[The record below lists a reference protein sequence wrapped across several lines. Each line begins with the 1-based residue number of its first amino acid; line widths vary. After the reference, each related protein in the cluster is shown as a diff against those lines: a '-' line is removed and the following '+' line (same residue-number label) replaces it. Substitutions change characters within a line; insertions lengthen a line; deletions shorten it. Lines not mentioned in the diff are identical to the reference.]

1 MDYRFTE
8 EQEAFRQELRDFL
21 SDNLGEDWRGI
32 DPDAYF
38 HDENWFPI
46 RELTA
51 KMAERGW
58 LTLAWPKEYGGQGRP
73 HIEQMIYNEE
83 TAYFRAPTRDVS
95 IGTHMVG
102 PTLMLYGTE
111 EQKSHYLPEIAS
123 GEAVYCQGFSEPE
136 SGSDLASLQL
146 RAIEDGDDYVLSG
159 SKIWTSGAHRSTHC
173 YLLTRTDP
181 DAPKHR
187 GISVFIVD
195 MNTPGIE
202 VRPIINMFG
211 IHYFNQVFFDNVR
224 VPKRAMIGE
233 KNRGWYI
240 AATTLDFERS
250 GVASFAS
257 NRRSIEELV
266 ELARET
272 GTNGKPLSDDPIVR
286 QRLAELWTAQR
297 GGQDDSLQRGLDAEP
312 GARAQPR
319 GVDFQ
324 DDGQRDCPA
333 DSRAGRPNTRH
344 VRHTGQRIEVGLPG
358 RKARLAVDGLH
369 LADHPR
375 RHFRDTAQHHRG
387 QGPGPAPRLTRRD
400 LARQVA
406 PDCRFRTGPRN
417 RRVDRKRLMEWLF
430 VALGGSLGALSR
442 FAVDRA
448 VTAALGPG
456 VLPTFLVNVAGSF
469 ALGVFVAVEMDR
481 ASLPQAARPFV
492 AAGFLASFTTFSTLT
507 VASIQLIGDGHVAR
521 ASVNLFGSI
530 AVGLVAAFAG
540 IVAGRELW
548 AQGG

>member
-8 EQEAFRQELRDFL
+8 EQDAFRQELRDFL
-21 SDNLGEDWRGI
+21 KENLGEDWRGI

-38 HDENWFPI
+38 HNENWPRI
-46 RELTA
+46 RQLTA
-51 KMAERGW
+51 KMAEKGW

-111 EQKSHYLPEIAS
+111 EQKTQYLPEIAS

-146 RAIEDGDDYVLSG
+146 RAVEDGDDYVLNG

-187 GISVFIVD
+187 GVSVFVVD
-195 MNTPGIE
+195 MDTPGIE
-202 VRPIINMFG
+202 VRPIINMFD

-224 VPKRAMIGE
+224 VPKQNMIGE

-257 NRRSIEELV
+257 NRRSLEELV

-272 GTNGKPLSDDPIVR
+272 QNNGKPLSEDPLIR
-286 QRLAELWTAQR
+286 RRLADLWVSNEAGKTIAYNVAWMQSEGQVPNKEASISKMMGSEIAQQIHQLGIQMLGMYGILDKGSKWAYLNGRLAWQWMDSISLTIR
-297 GGQDDSLQRGLDAEP
+297 GGTSEIQRNIIATRGL
-312 GARAQPR
+312 GLPR
-319 GVDFQ
+319 G
-324 DDGQRDCPA
+324 
-333 DSRAGRPNTRH
+333 
-344 VRHTGQRIEVGLPG
+344 
-358 RKARLAVDGLH
+358 
-369 LADHPR
+369 
-375 RHFRDTAQHHRG
+375 
-387 QGPGPAPRLTRRD
+387 
-400 LARQVA
+400 
-406 PDCRFRTGPRN
+406 
-417 RRVDRKRLMEWLF
+417 
-430 VALGGSLGALSR
+430 
-442 FAVDRA
+442 
-448 VTAALGPG
+448 
-456 VLPTFLVNVAGSF
+456 
-469 ALGVFVAVEMDR
+469 
-481 ASLPQAARPFV
+481 
-492 AAGFLASFTTFSTLT
+492 
-507 VASIQLIGDGHVAR
+507 
-521 ASVNLFGSI
+521 
-530 AVGLVAAFAG
+530 
-540 IVAGRELW
+540 
-548 AQGG
+548 

>member
-1 MDYRFTE
+1 MDYRFTD

-21 SDNLGEDWRGI
+21 TENLGEDWRGI

-38 HDENWFPI
+38 HDENWFHI
-46 RELTA
+46 RDLTA

-111 EQKSHYLPEIAS
+111 EQKTHYLPEIAS

-146 RAIEDGDDYVLSG
+146 RAVEDGDDYVLNG

-195 MNTPGIE
+195 MDTPGIE

-272 GTNGKPLSDDPIVR
+272 GTNGKPLNEDPMIR
-286 QRLAELWTAQR
+286 QRLAELWTRNEAGKTIAYNVAWMQSQGLVPNREASISKMMGSEIAQQIHELGVRMLGMYGILDKGSKWAYLDGRLAWLWMDSISLTIR
-297 GGQDDSLQRGLDAEP
+297 GGTSEIQRNIIAGRGL
-312 GARAQPR
+312 GLPR
-319 GVDFQ
+319 G
-324 DDGQRDCPA
+324 
-333 DSRAGRPNTRH
+333 
-344 VRHTGQRIEVGLPG
+344 
-358 RKARLAVDGLH
+358 
-369 LADHPR
+369 
-375 RHFRDTAQHHRG
+375 
-387 QGPGPAPRLTRRD
+387 
-400 LARQVA
+400 
-406 PDCRFRTGPRN
+406 
-417 RRVDRKRLMEWLF
+417 
-430 VALGGSLGALSR
+430 
-442 FAVDRA
+442 
-448 VTAALGPG
+448 
-456 VLPTFLVNVAGSF
+456 
-469 ALGVFVAVEMDR
+469 
-481 ASLPQAARPFV
+481 
-492 AAGFLASFTTFSTLT
+492 
-507 VASIQLIGDGHVAR
+507 
-521 ASVNLFGSI
+521 
-530 AVGLVAAFAG
+530 
-540 IVAGRELW
+540 
-548 AQGG
+548 

>member
-1 MDYRFTE
+1 MDYRFTD
-8 EQEAFRQELRDFL
+8 EQQAFRQEIRDFL
-21 SDNLGEDWRGI
+21 TDNLGEDWRGI

-38 HDENWFPI
+38 HDENWGPI

-58 LTLAWPKEYGGQGRP
+58 LTLAWPEEYGGQGRP

-111 EQKSHYLPEIAS
+111 EQKTHYLPEIAS

-146 RAIEDGDDYVLSG
+146 RAVEDGDDYVLNG

-195 MNTPGIE
+195 MDTPGIE

-272 GTNGKPLSDDPIVR
+272 GANGKPMNEDPMVR
-286 QRLAELWTAQR
+286 QRLAELWTRNEAGKTIAYNVAWMQSEGLVPNREASISKMMGSEIAQQIHELGVRMLGMYGILDKGSKWAYLDGRLAWQWMDSISLTIR
-297 GGQDDSLQRGLDAEP
+297 GGTSEIQRNIIAGRGL
-312 GARAQPR
+312 GLPR
-319 GVDFQ
+319 G
-324 DDGQRDCPA
+324 
-333 DSRAGRPNTRH
+333 
-344 VRHTGQRIEVGLPG
+344 
-358 RKARLAVDGLH
+358 
-369 LADHPR
+369 
-375 RHFRDTAQHHRG
+375 
-387 QGPGPAPRLTRRD
+387 
-400 LARQVA
+400 
-406 PDCRFRTGPRN
+406 
-417 RRVDRKRLMEWLF
+417 
-430 VALGGSLGALSR
+430 
-442 FAVDRA
+442 
-448 VTAALGPG
+448 
-456 VLPTFLVNVAGSF
+456 
-469 ALGVFVAVEMDR
+469 
-481 ASLPQAARPFV
+481 
-492 AAGFLASFTTFSTLT
+492 
-507 VASIQLIGDGHVAR
+507 
-521 ASVNLFGSI
+521 
-530 AVGLVAAFAG
+530 
-540 IVAGRELW
+540 
-548 AQGG
+548 

>member
-1 MDYRFTE
+1 MDYRFTD

-21 SDNLGEDWRGI
+21 TENLGEDWRGI

-38 HDENWFPI
+38 HDENWFHI
-46 RELTA
+46 RDLTA

-111 EQKSHYLPEIAS
+111 EQKTHYLPEIAS

-146 RAIEDGDDYVLSG
+146 RAVEDGDDYVLNG

-195 MNTPGIE
+195 MDTPGIE

-233 KNRGWYI
+233 KDRGWYI

-272 GTNGKPLSDDPIVR
+272 GTNGKPLNDDPMIR
-286 QRLAELWTAQR
+286 QRLAELWTRNEAGKTIAYNVAWMQSQGLVPNREASISKMMGSEIAQQIHELGVQMLGMYGILDKGSKWAYLDGRLAWLWMDSISLTIR
-297 GGQDDSLQRGLDAEP
+297 GGTSEIQRNIIAGRGL
-312 GARAQPR
+312 GLPR
-319 GVDFQ
+319 G
-324 DDGQRDCPA
+324 
-333 DSRAGRPNTRH
+333 
-344 VRHTGQRIEVGLPG
+344 
-358 RKARLAVDGLH
+358 
-369 LADHPR
+369 
-375 RHFRDTAQHHRG
+375 
-387 QGPGPAPRLTRRD
+387 
-400 LARQVA
+400 
-406 PDCRFRTGPRN
+406 
-417 RRVDRKRLMEWLF
+417 
-430 VALGGSLGALSR
+430 
-442 FAVDRA
+442 
-448 VTAALGPG
+448 
-456 VLPTFLVNVAGSF
+456 
-469 ALGVFVAVEMDR
+469 
-481 ASLPQAARPFV
+481 
-492 AAGFLASFTTFSTLT
+492 
-507 VASIQLIGDGHVAR
+507 
-521 ASVNLFGSI
+521 
-530 AVGLVAAFAG
+530 
-540 IVAGRELW
+540 
-548 AQGG
+548 

>member
-8 EQEAFRQELRDFL
+8 DQEAFRQELRDFL
-21 SDNLGEDWRGI
+21 TENLGEDWRGI

-38 HDENWFPI
+38 HDENWFHI
-46 RELTA
+46 RDLTA

-111 EQKSHYLPEIAS
+111 EQKTHYLPEIAS

-146 RAIEDGDDYVLSG
+146 RAVEDGDDYVLNG

-195 MNTPGIE
+195 MDTPGIE

-272 GTNGKPLSDDPIVR
+272 GTNGKPLNEDPMIR
-286 QRLAELWTAQR
+286 QRLAELWTRNEAGKTIAYNVAWMQSQGLVPNREASISKMMGSEIAQQIHELGVQMLGMYGILDKGSKWAYLDGRLAWLWMDSISLTIR
-297 GGQDDSLQRGLDAEP
+297 GGTSEIQRNIIAGRGL
-312 GARAQPR
+312 GLPR
-319 GVDFQ
+319 G
-324 DDGQRDCPA
+324 
-333 DSRAGRPNTRH
+333 
-344 VRHTGQRIEVGLPG
+344 
-358 RKARLAVDGLH
+358 
-369 LADHPR
+369 
-375 RHFRDTAQHHRG
+375 
-387 QGPGPAPRLTRRD
+387 
-400 LARQVA
+400 
-406 PDCRFRTGPRN
+406 
-417 RRVDRKRLMEWLF
+417 
-430 VALGGSLGALSR
+430 
-442 FAVDRA
+442 
-448 VTAALGPG
+448 
-456 VLPTFLVNVAGSF
+456 
-469 ALGVFVAVEMDR
+469 
-481 ASLPQAARPFV
+481 
-492 AAGFLASFTTFSTLT
+492 
-507 VASIQLIGDGHVAR
+507 
-521 ASVNLFGSI
+521 
-530 AVGLVAAFAG
+530 
-540 IVAGRELW
+540 
-548 AQGG
+548 

>member
-1 MDYRFTE
+1 MDYRFTD
-8 EQEAFRQELRDFL
+8 EQEAFRQEIRDFL
-21 SDNLGEDWRGI
+21 SENLGEDWRGI

-38 HDENWFPI
+38 HDENWFRI
-46 RELTA
+46 RDLTA

-58 LTLAWPKEYGGQGRP
+58 LTLAWPEEYGGQGRP

-111 EQKSHYLPEIAS
+111 EQKTHYLPEIAS

-146 RAIEDGDDYVLSG
+146 RAVEDGDDYVLNG

-195 MNTPGIE
+195 MDTPGIE

-272 GTNGKPLSDDPIVR
+272 GTNGKPLNEDPMVR
-286 QRLAELWTAQR
+286 QRLAELWTRNEAGKTIAYNVAWMQSEGLVPNREASISKMMGSEIAQQIHELGVQMLGMYGILDKGSKWAYLDGRLAWQWMDSISLTIR
-297 GGQDDSLQRGLDAEP
+297 GGTSEIQRNIIAGRGL
-312 GARAQPR
+312 GLPR
-319 GVDFQ
+319 G
-324 DDGQRDCPA
+324 
-333 DSRAGRPNTRH
+333 
-344 VRHTGQRIEVGLPG
+344 
-358 RKARLAVDGLH
+358 
-369 LADHPR
+369 
-375 RHFRDTAQHHRG
+375 
-387 QGPGPAPRLTRRD
+387 
-400 LARQVA
+400 
-406 PDCRFRTGPRN
+406 
-417 RRVDRKRLMEWLF
+417 
-430 VALGGSLGALSR
+430 
-442 FAVDRA
+442 
-448 VTAALGPG
+448 
-456 VLPTFLVNVAGSF
+456 
-469 ALGVFVAVEMDR
+469 
-481 ASLPQAARPFV
+481 
-492 AAGFLASFTTFSTLT
+492 
-507 VASIQLIGDGHVAR
+507 
-521 ASVNLFGSI
+521 
-530 AVGLVAAFAG
+530 
-540 IVAGRELW
+540 
-548 AQGG
+548 

>member
-1 MDYRFTE
+1 MDYRFTD
-8 EQEAFRQELRDFL
+8 EQEAFRQEIRDFL

-38 HDENWFPI
+38 HDENWFRI

-51 KMAERGW
+51 KMADRGW
-58 LTLAWPKEYGGQGRP
+58 LTLAWPEEYGGQGRP

-111 EQKSHYLPEIAS
+111 EQKTHYLSEIAS

-146 RAIEDGDDYVLSG
+146 RAVEDGDDYVLNG

-195 MNTPGIE
+195 MDTPGIE

-272 GTNGKPLSDDPIVR
+272 GTNGKPLNEDPMVR
-286 QRLAELWTAQR
+286 QRLAELWTRNEAGKTIAYNVAWMQSEGLVPNREASISKMMGSEIAQQIHELGVQMLGMYGILDKGSKWAFLDGRLAWQWMDSISLTIR
-297 GGQDDSLQRGLDAEP
+297 GGTSEIQRNIIAGRGL
-312 GARAQPR
+312 GLPR
-319 GVDFQ
+319 G
-324 DDGQRDCPA
+324 
-333 DSRAGRPNTRH
+333 
-344 VRHTGQRIEVGLPG
+344 
-358 RKARLAVDGLH
+358 
-369 LADHPR
+369 
-375 RHFRDTAQHHRG
+375 
-387 QGPGPAPRLTRRD
+387 
-400 LARQVA
+400 
-406 PDCRFRTGPRN
+406 
-417 RRVDRKRLMEWLF
+417 
-430 VALGGSLGALSR
+430 
-442 FAVDRA
+442 
-448 VTAALGPG
+448 
-456 VLPTFLVNVAGSF
+456 
-469 ALGVFVAVEMDR
+469 
-481 ASLPQAARPFV
+481 
-492 AAGFLASFTTFSTLT
+492 
-507 VASIQLIGDGHVAR
+507 
-521 ASVNLFGSI
+521 
-530 AVGLVAAFAG
+530 
-540 IVAGRELW
+540 
-548 AQGG
+548 